1 MAYTC
6 SKSTIETPER
16 TLREICSKLIKSSE
30 WLHEHCSGAF
40 IVNFEQ
46 ILHIVLLFPLVA
58 LSKFNA
64 NWVITAQKKVKSSL
78 NISLVFMRKS
88 AFRRY
93 QLFSDKIL
101 YDLDFLR
108 PWYSQFIGLMFH
120 CWLRT
125 CIFLLEMHVLPL
137 TLSREQ

>member
-46 ILHIVLLFPLVA
+46 ILHIVLLFALVA

-108 PWYSQFIGLMFH
+108 P
-120 CWLRT
+120 
-125 CIFLLEMHVLPL
+125 
-137 TLSREQ
+137 